1 VAADYYSA
9 DSENGDHM
17 DDPSED
23 GLFMLISDLNQAGN
37 TFVTITPADDD
48 PTWYASVTLLP
59 AGTYEVERADPAHSE
74 QHRDTSTSP
83 DDIARDLT
91 TWLTA
96 RDYPNRPAR
105 RSRTDF

>member
-1 VAADYYSA
+1 MAAAYYSA
-9 DSENGDHM
+9 DTENGDHM

-37 TFVTITPADDD
+37 TFITITPASDD
-48 PTWYASVTLLP
+48 PTWYASITLL
-59 AGTYEVERADPAHSE
+59 ADGSYEIERADPDHDE
-74 QHRDTSTSP
+74 QHHSTATSP

-91 TWLTA
+91 IWLAA

-105 RSRTDF
+105 RSHNF